1 MTETHVVSGL
11 KAKQHEIRRR
21 ISELEDEIKVCRTDL
36 VSISETLRIF
46 GDPDAYVKPEALFSR
61 GDLARTIFDALRGS
75 PDGQDLH
82 QLTDIVAKAN
92 SLDMEDIQLAQTIRT
107 RVNNALYRYM
117 RKGEVINR
125 KGRDGIRMWRLA
137 P

>member
-1 MTETHVVSGL
+1 MSESHVISGL
-11 KAKQHEIRRR
+11 KVKQHEIRRR
-21 ISELEDEIKVCRTDL
+21 ILELEDEIKVCRTDL

-75 PDGQDLH
+75 LEGLDLH
-82 QLTDIVAKAN
+82 QLTSIVAKAN
-92 SLDMEDIQLAQTIRT
+92 NLDMDDTKLAPIVKT
-107 RVNNALYRYM
+107 RVNNAMYRYM
-117 RKGEVINR
+117 NKGEVINR
-125 KGRDGIRMWRLA
+125 KGPHGMRVWRIA

>member
-1 MTETHVVSGL
+1 MGEPDVISGL
-11 KAKQHEIRRR
+11 KAKQQEIRRR
-21 ISELEDEIKVCRTDL
+21 ISELEDDIKVCRADL

-75 PDGQDLH
+75 PNGLDFPA
-82 QLTDIVAKAN
+82 LTGIVAKAN
-92 SLDMEDIQLAQTIRT
+92 NLDMNDAKLAQTVRT

-117 RKGEVINR
+117 HRNEVFNR
-125 KGRDGIRMWRLA
+125 KGRDGLRVWRLA

>member
-1 MTETHVVSGL
+1 MSESHVISGL

-21 ISELEDEIKVCRTDL
+21 ILELEDEIKVCRCDL
-36 VSISETLRIF
+36 VSISEALRIF
-46 GDPDAYVKPEALFSR
+46 GDPDAYVKPEALFIR

-75 PDGQDLH
+75 LEGLDLH
-82 QLTDIVAKAN
+82 ALVDIVAKAN
-92 SLDMEDIQLAQTIRT
+92 NLDMDDAKLAPIVKT

-117 RKGEVINR
+117 NKGEVINR
-125 KGRDGIRMWRLA
+125 KGPHGTRIWRIA

>member
-1 MTETHVVSGL
+1 MSESHVISGL
-11 KAKQHEIRRR
+11 KVKQYEIRRR

-75 PDGQDLH
+75 LEGLDLH
-82 QLTDIVAKAN
+82 QLTEIVAKAN
-92 SLDMEDIQLAQTIRT
+92 NLDMDDAKLAPIVRT

-117 RKGEVINR
+117 NKGEVFNR
-125 KGRDGIRMWRLA
+125 KGRDGNRVWRLA

>member
-1 MTETHVVSGL
+1 MSESHVISGL
-11 KAKQHEIRRR
+11 KVKQHDIRTR
-21 ISELEDEIKVCRTDL
+21 IWELENEIKGCRADL
-36 VSISETLRIF
+36 VSISEALRIC

-75 PDGQDLH
+75 QEGLDVYV
-82 QLTDIVAKAN
+82 LTEIVAKAS
-92 SLDMEDIQLAQTIRT
+92 SLDMNDPKLAQAVRT

-117 RKGEVINR
+117 NKGEVFNR
-125 KGRDGIRMWRLA
+125 KGRDGVRVWRLA